1 MTGLKSGIFHT
12 PFRTPFASRL
22 IHICVDLQEIRTSDA
37 HPQIPQE
44 PCGRKDTEA
53 FAHLR
58 GQPQNPQEGRAAC
71 TKPENIQKP
80 PAVGRGLLLW
90 AGACRTADYKGAP
103 QNRRFCGERRS
114 KEAGGGFPAL
124 GRRGNKA
131 DFSMTIPRAGC
142 IRSQYGWGYTKA
154 RNIHQGALQIFVL
167 QRALFCLLTARQALF
182 TGASPSHSC
191 PATLPGAPPAG
202 PG

>member
-71 TKPENIQKP
+71 TNPVSQKVPGTFSFGHFFCQNFFRHLKNLRVRP
-80 PAVGRGLLLW
+80 PSL
-90 AGACRTADYKGAP
+90 P
-103 QNRRFCGERRS
+103 S
-114 KEAGGGFPAL
+114 
-124 GRRGNKA
+124 
-131 DFSMTIPRAGC
+131 
-142 IRSQYGWGYTKA
+142 IRSLLNTYSRPLRTKNA
-154 RNIHQGALQIFVL
+154 RPRNSIPGPRVCILFLSASIPPTLRIVR
-167 QRALFCLLTARQALF
+167 RAVD
-182 TGASPSHSC
+182 
-191 PATLPGAPPAG
+191 
-202 PG
+202 

>member
-71 TKPENIQKP
+71 TKQSARITIKPRSLWLRGFSPVIGTFGRTGSVFSCLYFRSAKGPLQKIFSAHASIIP
-80 PAVGRGLLLW
+80 NLSVSSADASERPVVYSVTALL
-90 AGACRTADYKGAP
+90 
-103 QNRRFCGERRS
+103 
-114 KEAGGGFPAL
+114 
-124 GRRGNKA
+124 
-131 DFSMTIPRAGC
+131 
-142 IRSQYGWGYTKA
+142 
-154 RNIHQGALQIFVL
+154 
-167 QRALFCLLTARQALF
+167 
-182 TGASPSHSC
+182 
-191 PATLPGAPPAG
+191 
-202 PG
+202 

>member
-71 TKPENIQKP
+71 TKPKRTQSP
-80 PAVGRGLLLW
+80 TAQCRGAFL
-90 AGACRTADYKGAP
+90 
-103 QNRRFCGERRS
+103 
-114 KEAGGGFPAL
+114 
-124 GRRGNKA
+124 
-131 DFSMTIPRAGC
+131 
-142 IRSQYGWGYTKA
+142 
-154 RNIHQGALQIFVL
+154 
-167 QRALFCLLTARQALF
+167 
-182 TGASPSHSC
+182 TGARVS
-191 PATLPGAPPAG
+191 PGAPAAPRAVGKGGAAKRASPAACG
-202 PG
+202 GARDAAPATTQPPLPLPPPAATWAACTKPKENTSPTAQCRGAFLLFCPVFLLQQMNPSPAAG

>member
-71 TKPENIQKP
+71 IDKCPKPLK
-80 PAVGRGLLLW
+80 RL
-90 AGACRTADYKGAP
+90 
-103 QNRRFCGERRS
+103 
-114 KEAGGGFPAL
+114 GFSVKKSGFTPDL
-124 GRRGNKA
+124 R
-131 DFSMTIPRAGC
+131 
-142 IRSQYGWGYTKA
+142 
-154 RNIHQGALQIFVL
+154 H
-167 QRALFCLLTARQALF
+167 RQSA
-182 TGASPSHSC
+182 
-191 PATLPGAPPAG
+191 
-202 PG
+202 

>member
-71 TKPENIQKP
+71 TKPKENQAP
-80 PAVGRGLLLW
+80 RPSAVGLFPWGPGLVGGHGRLRLHPGSA
-90 AGACRTADYKGAP
+90 AGAPAGQSTSRSRSTMVDLET
-103 QNRRFCGERRS
+103 ER
-114 KEAGGGFPAL
+114 
-124 GRRGNKA
+124 
-131 DFSMTIPRAGC
+131 
-142 IRSQYGWGYTKA
+142 Y
-154 RNIHQGALQIFVL
+154 
-167 QRALFCLLTARQALF
+167 TARGTSTPSRAN
-182 TGASPSHSC
+182 TG
-191 PATLPGAPPAG
+191 TTIKNGVRVRR
-202 PG
+202 

>member
-71 TKPENIQKP
+71 TDRSTAYKAHGPVPWAFFTGGEGLSRGDPGKTEASCRGEEERQNERALP
-80 PAVGRGLLLW
+80 PAAGRGIWRPRRRSPPLPLLPPLPTW
-90 AGACRTADYKGAP
+90 ATGALARAGA
-103 QNRRFCGERRS
+103 RS
-114 KEAGGGFPAL
+114 KDRSLLRRTRCARTLAG
-124 GRRGNKA
+124 
-131 DFSMTIPRAGC
+131 
-142 IRSQYGWGYTKA
+142 
-154 RNIHQGALQIFVL
+154 
-167 QRALFCLLTARQALF
+167 
-182 TGASPSHSC
+182 
-191 PATLPGAPPAG
+191 
-202 PG
+202 